1 MDYGSVER
9 VTTHD
14 SGGSQIEVTVKFL
27 VDRRVIYEFMDCLEP
42 VVPGALREPIRAIM
56 DHSPIGVEP
65 FQGVDEQ

>member
-14 SGGSQIEVTVKFL
+14 SGESQIEVTVTFL

-56 DHSPIGVEP
+56 DHSPIDMDL

>member
-14 SGGSQIEVTVKFL
+14 SGESQIEVTVKFL
-27 VDRRVIYEFMDCLEP
+27 VNRGVIYEFMDCLKP

-56 DHSPIGVEP
+56 DHSPIEVE
-65 FQGVDEQ
+65 